1 MVREAEVYREQIDA
15 MSTMLIAQIAEVP
28 DDLLYT
34 RPGPSRNN
42 IGFIYWHLLRI
53 WDLDLSFCKGTP
65 LAEDVWHRG
74 EYAAES
80 GYNPD
85 GLGLRGLGMGV
96 GYTDAEVDAVAVPR
110 AILSDY
116 HQHLLAEMTA
126 YLAGAD
132 DEALRTPHPSPA
144 DPTQQ
149 IRSTDRL
156 QHTIAH
162 SYNHVGELRFVKG
175 ALGFPDPSYPRP

>member
-1 MVREAEVYREQIDA
+1 VKVREADIYREQIDA
-15 MSTMLIAQIAEVP
+15 LSTMLNAQIAEFP
-28 DDLLYT
+28 DGLLYT

-42 IGFIYWHLLRI
+42 VGFIYWHLLRI
-53 WDLDLSFCKGTP
+53 WDLDLSQCKGTP
-65 LAEDVWHRG
+65 YAEDVWHRG

-96 GYTDAEVDAVAVPR
+96 GYTDAEVDAVAISR
-110 AILSDY
+110 ALLNDY
-116 HQHLLAEMTA
+116 HEHLLAETRA
-126 YLAGAD
+126 YLDGAD
-132 DEALRTPHPSPA
+132 DEALRTPHPLAANP
-144 DPTQQ
+144 DQQ
-149 IRSTDRL
+149 VRSADRL

-175 ALGFPDPSYPRP
+175 SLGFPDPTYPR